1 MKQIRRENRLHDRTD
16 VTRGEIRAVGD
27 VAHIWINTWEIEER
41 FTDDGELKLVSEKII
56 KFEKFKVEVGKLAPS
71 VENLIVTKIDP
82 EWIEKEKQ
90 ILKRNS

>member
-1 MKQIRRENRLHDRTD
+1 MKQIRRENRLHDRTA
-16 VTRGEIRAVGD
+16 VTRGEILAVSD
-27 VAHIWINTWEIEER
+27 VAHVWINTWEIEER
-41 FTDDGELKLVSEKII
+41 FTDNGDIELISEKIV

-71 VENLIVTKIDP
+71 VENLIVTRIDP